1 MTIATLPVRVMNAS
15 YEDLGP
21 TTLDRA
27 IALVEVQGRAEI
39 IMVDETKTIRTMG
52 GREFFLPLMIRLLT
66 MKKVDIY
73 YAPKTWSREGVIKRD
88 GATCAYCL
96 NKNGVTVDHILA
108 KDLGGKDSWMNTVAC
123 CQKCN
128 GAKSNMTMEEWGKP
142 VLHDMSEHRMI
153 PRQMYYRSED
163 TRRRKRRNR

>member
-1 MTIATLPVRVMNAS
+1 MTIATLPVRVFNAS

-52 GREFFLPLMIRLLT
+52 GREFFLPKIIRLLT
-66 MKKVDIY
+66 MRKVSFH
-73 YAPKTWSREGVIKRD
+73 YAPETWSRDGVIKRD

-96 NKNGVTVDHILA
+96 KPGNTVDHILA
-108 KDLGGKDSWMNTVAC
+108 QSLGGKDDWMNTVAC

-128 GAKSNMTMEEWGKP
+128 GAKSNMTMEDWGKP
-142 VLHDMSEHRMI
+142 VLLDMSPDRMV
-153 PRQMYYRSED
+153 PKKMYFRSD
-163 TRRRKRRNR
+163 KPRRKGKKDRS